1 MLKDDD
7 KASQISLFGRGKSLL
22 DVCIDPRLEVMYL
35 EVLKVQ
41 REPKYISEGAFGFL
55 TGILG

>member
-7 KASQISLFGRGKSLL
+7 KASKISLFGRGKSLL
-22 DVCIDPRLEVMYL
+22 DVCTDPRLEVMYL

-41 REPKYISEGAFGFL
+41 
-55 TGILG
+55 